1 MPISLTCRCKN
12 VLTVSDKLVGKSTM
26 CPGCGEFLDV
36 LDPKDPAVIAA
47 REAEE
52 KKKAEEPTP
61 RELRSLVQDAI
72 DGDIEPVRR
81 TPGYVFGA
89 ACVAAA
95 VLVLPVLYVGLILL
109 VVVLLYWHATTN
121 YEVFRVFRVYLAFI
135 VYVGP
140 LIVGVVLLVFMVKPL
155 LARSPRARGGR
166 LVRMDKEPVLAVFV
180 EEIARAVH
188 APGPRRIE
196 VDCEVNA
203 SAGFGRGLFSLFGH
217 NLNLTIGLPLVAGLT
232 ARQLAGVLAHEFG
245 HFSQG
250 AGMRLTYIIRSV
262 NAWFARLVYERDEWD
277 VSLAEWCKEEGVE
290 GMIAAAIRVCV
301 VGTRAILWVFMIAA
315 HGISCFLLRHMEFD
329 ADRSEARLVGARTF
343 EKTSRRMAR
352 LEAAAAE
359 ATEIVERCWIK
370 DRFPDDYPAL
380 VVGLAAAMSDGAR
393 RKIDEDLEDAWT
405 GLFDTHPSF
414 SDRMEN
420 VEEEDTE
427 GIIELDLPATAL
439 FRDLPK
445 LTEAA
450 SLGHYRGMFGGGLQ
464 ATLRPVSEFLKGRA

>member
-12 VLTVSDKLVGKSTM
+12 VLTVSDKLIGKSTM

-61 RELRSLVQDAI
+61 KELKRLVQDAI

-95 VLVLPVLYVGLILL
+95 VLVLPVLYVSLILL
-109 VVVLLYWHATTN
+109 VAFLLFWHATTN
-121 YEVFRVFRVYLAFI
+121 LELFRVLRPFPAVIA
-135 VYVGP
+135 YVGP

-166 LVRMDKEPVLAVFV
+166 LIRMDKEPVLAVFV

-188 APGPRRIE
+188 APEPRRVE
-196 VDCEVNA
+196 VDCDVNA

-217 NLNLTIGLPLVAGLT
+217 NLTLTIGLPLVAGLT

-250 AGMRLTYIIRSV
+250 AGMRLTYIVRSV

-301 VGTRAILWVFMIAA
+301 VGTRAILWVFMMVA
-315 HGISCFLLRHMEFD
+315 HGISCFLLRRMEYD
-329 ADRSEARLVGARTF
+329 ADRSEARLVGIKTF

-352 LEAAAAE
+352 LQAAAEE

-380 VVGLAAAMSDGAR
+380 VVGLAAALSEGAR
-393 RKIDEDLEDAWT
+393 RKMDDDLEDAST

-414 SDRMEN
+414 TDRMEN
-420 VEEEDTE
+420 VEEEATA

-450 SLGHYRGMFGGGLQ
+450 SLAHYRGMFGGGLH
-464 ATLRPVSEFLKGRA
+464 ATLRPVSEFLAGRV

>member
-1 MPISLTCRCKN
+1 MPIQLTCRCKS

-61 RELRSLVQDAI
+61 KELRRLVQDAI

-95 VLVLPVLYVGLILL
+95 MLVLPVLYVGLIVL

-121 YEVFRVFRVYLAFI
+121 YEVFRVFRVFLALI

-140 LIVGVVLLVFMVKPL
+140 LIIGIVLLGFMVKPL
-155 LARSPRARGGR
+155 LAGPPRARSGR
-166 LVRMDKEPVLAVFV
+166 LVRTDKESVLAVFV

-188 APGPRRIE
+188 APEPRRIE
-196 VDCEVNA
+196 VDCELNA

-217 NLNLTIGLPLVAGLT
+217 NLTLTIGLPLVAGLN

-250 AGMRLTYIIRSV
+250 AGMRLTYIVRSV
-262 NAWFARLVYERDEWD
+262 NAWFSRIVFERDEWD
-277 VSLAEWCKEEGVE
+277 VSLAEWCKEEGWA
-290 GMIAAAIRVCV
+290 GMIAWAVRACV
-301 VGTRAILWVFMIAA
+301 VGTRAILWVFMMAA
-315 HGISCFLLRHMEFD
+315 HGVSCFMLRRMEYD
-329 ADRSEARLVGARTF
+329 ADRSEARLVGVKTF

-352 LEAAAAE
+352 LQAASEEAQ
-359 ATEIVERCWIK
+359 EIVERCWIK
-370 DRFPDDYPAL
+370 DRFPEDYPAL
-380 VVGLAAAMSDGAR
+380 VIGLAAALSDGAR
-393 RKIDEDLEDAWT
+393 RKIDDELEDAHT

-414 SDRMEN
+414 TDRLAN
-420 VEEEDTE
+420 VEDEDE
-427 GIIELDLPATAL
+427 KGIIELDLPATAL

-450 SLGHYRGMFGGGLQ
+450 TLAHYRGMFGGGLQ
-464 ATLRPVSEFLKGRA
+464 ATLRPVSEYLKGRA